1 MFQQR
6 TLSFEM
12 LILFWIYLNLWSAW
26 HRQTDFW
33 HLIKSFCALAWTKSL
48 LGKRKKSLNF
58 HLKTFWIK
66 MKRFLIFRLLLESSW
81 NVNQSFLMLE
91 PIYYSTFLY
100 FKIIVL
106 YLKKVDCFWLKH
118 DHFLDIMNVWSLI
131 VLWGSFMQMKRR
143 CYLTN

>member
-1 MFQQR
+1 MFILTEFDNNTSERLFQSKANKFILRTSSIKWTFEIKYNFLMFQQR
-6 TLSFEM
+6 TPSFEM

-33 HLIKSFCALAWTKSL
+33 HLIKTFCALALTKSL

-91 PIYYSTFLY
+91 PIYYWLY
-100 FKIIVL
+100 
-106 YLKKVDCFWLKH
+106 
-118 DHFLDIMNVWSLI
+118 DISL
-131 VLWGSFMQMKRR
+131 L
-143 CYLTN
+143 